1 MMATRVRLIDALVL
15 AATVHAGVMS
25 ADDSTDNCRGDCG
38 NDGVCEGDH
47 YCSLIR
53 GEPFCRPCSD
63 IRVHYCHNLTY
74 IKDKI
79 PQCLYYCRSE
89 NKIKVLEQQLE
100 ARKTA
105 QTDVWA
111 NPSFQTVFTVLLV
124 ALGVVAVLL
133 FLYYREHRRKTAST
147 EKESQPLMQP
157 NSDTSEKVVVDTEM
171 LFSSPVSRPP
181 TQSDVVYETTSSNT
195 SLKSTSTDNGSHALA
210 VQHRTSEEDLN
221 LNPHSSDHAGC
232 KQETG
237 REDILCDVTTCP
249 SARRVV
255 QSGVVTVVNNP
266 TSEDCKCNRNVV
278 TNVSRHNGDDV

>member
-1 MMATRVRLIDALVL
+1 
-15 AATVHAGVMS
+15 
-25 ADDSTDNCRGDCG
+25 
-38 NDGVCEGDH
+38 
-47 YCSLIR
+47 
-53 GEPFCRPCSD
+53 
-63 IRVHYCHNLTY
+63 
-74 IKDKI
+74 
-79 PQCLYYCRSE
+79 
-89 NKIKVLEQQLE
+89 
-100 ARKTA
+100 
-105 QTDVWA
+105 
-111 NPSFQTVFTVLLV
+111 
-124 ALGVVAVLL
+124 
-133 FLYYREHRRKTAST
+133 
-147 EKESQPLMQP
+147 MQP